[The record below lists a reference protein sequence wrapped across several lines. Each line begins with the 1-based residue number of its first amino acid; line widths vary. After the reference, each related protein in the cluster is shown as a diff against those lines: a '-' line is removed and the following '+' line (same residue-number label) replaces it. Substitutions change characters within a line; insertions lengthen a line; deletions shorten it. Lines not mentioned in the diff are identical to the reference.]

1 MNLLQ
6 ALAYFVR
13 EASIGL
19 VRSWRV
25 SLLAIVTIGV
35 SLFLAG
41 GFLLTSRNLARAIHE
56 WKLEARFVV
65 YLAEASTPDQRREA
79 VEALRSAP
87 WSEGVEEI
95 SPETGAER
103 FRAAFPSLTELV
115 DGSRYGRLPT
125 SLEARLR
132 TVPAEERS
140 AYETWVDELRA
151 LPAVEMVD
159 DDREWIADVETILA
173 FTRAV
178 GSLLTAML
186 LGAAVFTIAA
196 VVRLT
201 SFLYRDEIAIMR
213 LVGATEFFIR
223 GPFYVEGILQ
233 GLLGA
238 VLAWAALHGV
248 HLGLEPRIAQ
258 SSVLSIVLRE
268 FLTAREAIGLAMVGG
283 LAGFGGALVSLGRER
298 PASLRND

>member
-1 MNLLQ
+1 VNLFQ
-6 ALAYFVR
+6 AFAYFLR
-13 EASIGL
+13 EATIGL
-19 VRSWRV
+19 IRSWRV

-41 GFLLTSRNLARAIHE
+41 GFLLASRNLSRAIHE
-56 WKLEARFVV
+56 WKLEARFVL
-65 YLAEASTPDQRREA
+65 YLAERSTAEERREA
-79 VEALRSAP
+79 EEALRAAEVCESVDAL
-87 WSEGVEEI
+87 

-103 FRAAFPSLTELV
+103 FQAAFPILTELL
-115 DGSRYGRLPT
+115 DGSRYGRVPT
-125 SLEARLR
+125 SLEARKR
-132 TVPAEERS
+132 TVRPEER
-140 AYETWVDELRA
+140 AEYDAWLDRLRA

-201 SFLYRDEIAIMR
+201 SFLYRDEIAIQR

-238 VLAWAALHGV
+238 MLAWGALQGV
-248 HLGLEPRIAQ
+248 HVGLEPRIAQ

-268 FLTAREAIGLAMVGG
+268 FLTAREGLGLALVGAVAG
-283 LAGFGGALVSLGRER
+283 LGGALVSLGRER
-298 PASLRND
+298 PTSLRNG

>member
-1 MNLLQ
+1 VNLLQ
-6 ALAYFVR
+6 ALVYFVR
-13 EASIGL
+13 EATIGL
-19 VRSWRV
+19 IRSWRV

-41 GFLLTSRNLARAIHE
+41 GFLLTSRNLSRAIHE
-56 WKLEARFVV
+56 WKLEARFVL
-65 YLAEASTPDQRREA
+65 YLTDRSGPEERRAAE
-79 VEALRSAP
+79 EALRAAP
-87 WSEGVEEI
+87 WCTSVETI
-95 SPETGAER
+95 SPEVGAAR
-103 FRAAFPSLTELV
+103 FKTAFPSLTELV
-115 DGSRYGRLPT
+115 DGSRYGRLPS

-132 TVPAEERS
+132 TIQPEERA
-140 AYETWVDELRA
+140 AYDGWLDRLRA

-201 SFLYRDEIAIMR
+201 SFLYRDEIAIQR

-238 VLAWAALHGV
+238 LLAWGALHGV

-268 FLTAREAIGLAMVGG
+268 FLSSREVLGLALVGA
-283 LAGFGGALVSLGRER
+283 LAGLGGALVSLGRER
-298 PASLRND
+298 PTSQRTG

>member
-1 MNLLQ
+1 VNLLQ

-13 EASIGL
+13 EATIGM

-41 GFLLTSRNLARAIHE
+41 GFLLTSRNLSRAIHE

-65 YLAEASTPDQRREA
+65 YLTERSSAEDRAAAE
-79 VEALRSAP
+79 EALRGAP
-87 WSEGVEEI
+87 WSASVDAI
-95 SPETGAER
+95 SPEVGAAR
-103 FRAAFPSLTELV
+103 FKAAFPSLTELV

-132 TVPAEERS
+132 TVRPEERA
-140 AYETWVDELRA
+140 AYETWLDQLRA

-201 SFLYRDEIAIMR
+201 SFLYRDEIAIQR

-238 VLAWAALHGV
+238 LIAWGALQGV

-258 SSVLSIVLRE
+258 STVLSIVLRE
-268 FLTAREAIGLAMVGG
+268 FLTAREVLGLALVGG
-283 LAGFGGALVSLGRER
+283 AAGLGGALVSLGRER
-298 PASLRND
+298 PASLRNG

>member
-1 MNLLQ
+1 MNLFQ
-6 ALAYFVR
+6 ALAYFAR
-13 EASIGL
+13 EATVGL
-19 VRSWRV
+19 IRSWRV

-56 WKLEARFVV
+56 WKLEARFVL
-65 YLAEASTPDQRREA
+65 YLAERSTAAERRQA
-79 VEALRSAP
+79 GEALRSAP
-87 WSEGVEEI
+87 WSTSVEEV

-103 FRAAFPSLTELV
+103 FKAAFPSLTELV

-132 TVPAEERS
+132 TIRADERG
-140 AYETWVDELRA
+140 AYEAWLEELRT

-159 DDREWIADVETILA
+159 DDREWISDVETILA

-238 VLAWAALHGV
+238 GLAWAALQGV
-248 HLGLEPRIAQ
+248 HLGLEPRIAE
-258 SSVLSIVLRE
+258 SSVLSIVLRD
-268 FLTAREAIGLAMVGG
+268 FLSAREVLGLALVGG
-283 LAGFGGALVSLGRER
+283 AAGLGGALVSLGRER
-298 PASLRND
+298 PASQLNG